1 MESGWGRVEKRRRR
15 SISPVNVRSRDYD
28 HQEIPLSEE
37 RGRKRSP
44 EAHDIR
50 APVNLKHGADFA
62 HSARDHPTSSS
73 SSRKRNSPGRGTRD
87 SSSEASP
94 LSERSSYSCS
104 EQSSERRFG
113 GSRNFDTRERH
124 HNSRVPNE
132 RGRPERSK
140 KEADLRR
147 SLMEHQHRKHISC
160 TGRDRSKEERL
171 SYLSS
176 ERERKSSPDEHYRS
190 TGSRSTAEST
200 SSSRTGNRKR
210 HHEDERTRHNME
222 SNKKRELVIWVL
234 IVHNVQGYSFT

>member
-1 MESGWGRVEKRRRR
+1 M
-15 SISPVNVRSRDYD
+15 RSRDYD

-73 SSRKRNSPGRGTRD
+73 SPRKRNSPGRGTRD

-124 HNSRVPNE
+124 HISRVPNE

>member
-1 MESGWGRVEKRRRR
+1 M
-15 SISPVNVRSRDYD
+15 RSRDYD

-73 SSRKRNSPGRGTRD
+73 SPRKRNSPGRGTRD

-190 TGSRSTAEST
+190 RSTAEST

-234 IVHNVQGYSFT
+234 IVHNVQGHSFT